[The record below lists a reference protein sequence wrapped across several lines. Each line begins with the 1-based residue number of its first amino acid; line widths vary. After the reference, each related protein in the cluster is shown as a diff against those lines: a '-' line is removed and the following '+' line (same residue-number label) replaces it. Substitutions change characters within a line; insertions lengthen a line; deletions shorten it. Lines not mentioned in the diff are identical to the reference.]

1 MHHSGLGS
9 FRDTVLHHAMK
20 HYSNKRAIPLGTLIF
35 CLGFVGCAS
44 DTASIDPNPA
54 SEQRAALAFPYPTV
68 GVAVPRGT
76 EPRSDEA
83 IVALIESRFHLH
95 RRLAELPIHVVA
107 VGGDVLLLGVVPTDV
122 EKVLAGRFALDTA
135 GVERV
140 DNQLSILP
148 LERSSEAAPTVRSDA
163 ALVDDAQ
170 MALKLSR
177 ALADSAI
184 TVTVRR
190 GVARLAGVVSSEGDR
205 VYVDEIVGGVP
216 GIRWVRNGLLVQSGS
231 N

>member
-1 MHHSGLGS
+1 
-9 FRDTVLHHAMK
+9 
-20 HYSNKRAIPLGTLIF
+20 
-35 CLGFVGCAS
+35 
-44 DTASIDPNPA
+44 
-54 SEQRAALAFPYPTV
+54 V

-122 EKVLAGRFALDTA
+122 EKILAGRFALDTA

-177 ALADSAI
+177 ALAESAI